1 MSGKSKPPLSISPTM
16 APPLDAEAVASYL
29 QRHPDFLL
37 DHPGLLET
45 LTPPTRHCGDTV
57 TDLGHFM
64 ARRLQ
69 EEVGRL
75 SQREKELLAS
85 ARNLRTQHIQTHEAA
100 LSMLEA
106 KGFEHLIHIV
116 TRDLA
121 DHLQVDAVS
130 ICIEAADDD
139 SPRPPRASG
148 VFVLEPGTV
157 DRLVGEN
164 NVFAGQSYNGQEVIF
179 GPAAKLVRS
188 LALVKLSVSSRTPC
202 GVLALGSRHADRFDD
217 SQSSDHMLY
226 LGQYL
231 ERLLRAWLDLPA

>member
-1 MSGKSKPPLSISPTM
+1 MSGKRKTPLTIA
-16 APPLDAEAVASYL
+16 APLAPAIDAETVANYL

-37 DHPGLLET
+37 DHPDLLET

-85 ARNLRTQHIQTHEAA
+85 ARSLRTQHAQTHKAA

-106 KGFEHLIHIV
+106 QGFEHLIHIV

-130 ICIEAADDD
+130 ICIEAAADDG
-139 SPRPPRASG
+139 PRPPRTSG
-148 VFVLEPGTV
+148 VFVLEPGAV
-157 DRLVGEN
+157 DRLIGEN
-164 NVFAGQSYNGQEVIF
+164 RVFTGQSYNGQEVIF

-202 GVLALGSRHADRFDD
+202 GVLALGSRDANRFDD
-217 SQSSDHMLY
+217 SQSSGHMLY
-226 LGQYL
+226 LGQHL